1 MKSSAISLHYAKG
14 MYMGKRGSTNN
25 FGAPV
30 LTVMGP
36 SHLCTM
42 GIINQLCHPYTNPS
56 IVIVAKDLMVFVQF
70 IILQTQTLSW
80 TLFSQCQTKVFKQF
94 GAPKAYGSLGMCLV
108 CCG

>member
-14 MYMGKRGSTNN
+14 MYMGKQGSTND

-30 LTVMGP
+30 LTFMGP

-42 GIINQLCHPYTNPS
+42 DIINQLCHPYTNPS
-56 IVIVAKDLMVFVQF
+56 IVIVAKDFKVFVQF
-70 IILQTQTLSW
+70 IIPQTQTLSW
-80 TLFSQCQTKVFKQF
+80 NLLSQYQTKIFKQF
-94 GAPKAYGSLGMCLV
+94 GAPKTYGPLGICPV